1 MMKNC
6 INLGVKDIRKIKR
19 ITEGFEELCKFIL
32 EADLVHSDAD
42 MLQLKEM
49 VKMYNKQLEEVK

>member
-1 MMKNC
+1 MMKNS

-19 ITEGFEELCKFIL
+19 ITESFEELCKFIM
-32 EADLVHSDAD
+32 EADLVHCDAD

-49 VKMYNKQLEEVK
+49 VRMYNKQLQEDK